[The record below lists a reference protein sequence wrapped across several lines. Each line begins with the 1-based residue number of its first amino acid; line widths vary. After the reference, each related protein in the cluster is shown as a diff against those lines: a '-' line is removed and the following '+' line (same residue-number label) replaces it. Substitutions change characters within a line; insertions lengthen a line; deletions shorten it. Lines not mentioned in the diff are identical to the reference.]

1 MAATVLGHFSP
12 ITSSLKPPSRHRRFL
27 HHNLSPKTP
36 LQSSLIKFGAEN
48 SEPQPPRPLP
58 ETDCPVPPEQQP
70 INEYQ
75 SLSTSFPFSWAS
87 GDLIEYSTRLFFTGA
102 SFAFFVGLPVSWFGS
117 IGPEYE
123 PVKRILAA
131 SSSGIFVV
139 TLAVVRMYLG
149 WAYVGNRLLSA
160 TVEYEETGWYD
171 GQVWVKTPE
180 VLARDRLLGSFSV
193 KPVLA
198 RLKNTLV
205 ILGLSLIL
213 VINLG
218 DSPIATSYRTYR
230 DPRDRSSLPIP
241 GAYNDET
248 ARTFEPE
255 AFCGNSA
262 DSGDVDF
269 SILIKNEMYN
279 VDNPSVFYNCRS
291 SKKDIGWHKS
301 VPSSEFQWE
310 FEVPQ
315 FGNGVMVHNCRFRSS
330 AGTANVEIRTLSTT
344 AMLCDGQTCKY
355 AIRPNGIYFIGYE
368 LYSPYAIFGRYIELS
383 RPAEKLVEPWKPW
396 SPQQL
401 KVMHRTQHGP

>member
-87 GDLIEYSTRLFFTGA
+87 GDLIEYSTRLFLTGA

-255 AFCGNSA
+255 AFCG
-262 DSGDVDF
+262 
-269 SILIKNEMYN
+269 E
-279 VDNPSVFYNCRS
+279 
-291 SKKDIGWHKS
+291 
-301 VPSSEFQWE
+301 PSSD
-310 FEVPQ
+310 
-315 FGNGVMVHNCRFRSS
+315 
-330 AGTANVEIRTLSTT
+330 L
-344 AMLCDGQTCKY
+344 L
-355 AIRPNGIYFIGYE
+355 
-368 LYSPYAIFGRYIELS
+368 
-383 RPAEKLVEPWKPW
+383 
-396 SPQQL
+396 
-401 KVMHRTQHGP
+401 